1 MPKVVIDAG
10 HGGAD
15 PGAVFQGRTE
25 AEDNLNL
32 ALELGAILQD
42 AGLDVVYT
50 RTGDI
55 TQTPFEKATIGNQ
68 SGADLFVSLHRN
80 SSPTPNQYSGVETLV
95 YDDSGKKAELARRI
109 NANLETVGYQ
119 NLGVKERPGLV
130 VLRRTNMPAVLVET
144 GFINNEADNVIYDE
158 QFRQIAEQIA
168 DAILSMQQDFAE
180 TGVYR
185 VQIGLFRMFS
195 NAQYAL
201 MQAISKGFSGEI
213 VSKGEYYAV
222 LIGGTDSYAK
232 AQDLERQLN
241 EAGYETLI
249 VQDS

>member
-1 MPKVVIDAG
+1 MPKVMIDPG

-15 PGAVFQGRTE
+15 PGAVYNGRKE

-42 AGLDVVYT
+42 AGFDVVYT
-50 RTGDI
+50 RTDDT

-68 SGADLFVSLHRN
+68 SGADLFISLHRN

-109 NANLETVGYQ
+109 NANLETLGFH

-144 GFINNEADNVIYDE
+144 GFINTDSDNAIYDE
-158 QFRQIAEQIA
+158 RFREIAEQIA
-168 DAILSMQQDFAE
+168 DAVISMKDDFAAP
-180 TGVYR
+180 GMYR
-185 VQIGLFRMFS
+185 VQIGLFRIFS

-232 AQDLERQLN
+232 AQELERQLN

-249 VQDS
+249 VQG

>member
-1 MPKVVIDAG
+1 MPKVIIDPG

-15 PGAVFQGRTE
+15 PGAVYNERKE

-42 AGLDVVYT
+42 AGIDVVYT

-68 SGADLFVSLHRN
+68 SGADLFISLHRN
-80 SSPTPNQYSGVETLV
+80 SNPNPNQYSGVETLV
-95 YDDSGKKAELARRI
+95 YDDAGKKAELARRI
-109 NANLETVGYQ
+109 NANLETLGFR

-130 VLRRTNMPAVLVET
+130 VLRRTNMPAILIET
-144 GFINNEADNVIYDE
+144 GFINNDSDNQLFDE
-158 QFRQIAEQIA
+158 KFREIAEQIA
-168 DAILSMQQDFAE
+168 DAVIAMKDDFARPRL
-180 TGVYR
+180 YR

-201 MQAISKGFSGEI
+201 MQAVSKGFNGEI
-213 VSKGEYYAV
+213 VSNGEYYAV

-232 AQDLERQLN
+232 AQELEKQLQA
-241 EAGYETLI
+241 AGYDTLI
-249 VQDS
+249 VEG

>member
-1 MPKVVIDAG
+1 MPKVIIDPG

-15 PGAVFQGRTE
+15 PGAVYNERKE

-42 AGLDVVYT
+42 AGIDVVYT

-68 SGADLFVSLHRN
+68 SDADLFISLHRN
-80 SSPTPNQYSGVETLV
+80 SNPNPNQYSGVETLV
-95 YDDSGKKAELARRI
+95 YDDAGKKAELARRI
-109 NANLETVGYQ
+109 NANLET
-119 NLGVKERPGLV
+119 LGFL
-130 VLRRTNMPAVLVET
+130 
-144 GFINNEADNVIYDE
+144 FDE
-158 QFRQIAEQIA
+158 KFREIAEQIA
-168 DAILSMQQDFAE
+168 DAVIAMKDDFE
-180 TGVYR
+180 RPGLYR

-201 MQAISKGFSGEI
+201 MQAVSKGFNGEI
-213 VSKGEYYAV
+213 VSNGEYYAV

-232 AQDLERQLN
+232 AQELEKQLQA
-241 EAGYETLI
+241 AGYDTLI
-249 VQDS
+249 VEG

>member
-1 MPKVVIDAG
+1 MPKVMIDPG

-15 PGAVFQGRTE
+15 PGAVYNGRKE

-42 AGLDVVYT
+42 AGFDVVYT
-50 RTGDI
+50 RTDDT

-68 SGADLFVSLHRN
+68 SGADLFISLHRN

-109 NANLETVGYQ
+109 NVNLETLGFH

-144 GFINNEADNVIYDE
+144 GFINTDSDNAIYDE
-158 QFRQIAEQIA
+158 RFREIAEQIA
-168 DAILSMQQDFAE
+168 DAVISMKDDFAAP
-180 TGVYR
+180 GMYR
-185 VQIGLFRMFS
+185 VQIGLFRIFS

-232 AQDLERQLN
+232 AQELERQLN

-249 VQDS
+249 VQG

>member
-1 MPKVVIDAG
+1 MPKVMIDPG

-15 PGAVFQGRTE
+15 PGAVYNERKE

-42 AGLDVVYT
+42 AGLDVAYT
-50 RTGDI
+50 RTDDM

-68 SGADLFVSLHRN
+68 SGTDLFISLHRN
-80 SSPTPNQYSGVETLV
+80 SSPNPNQYSGVETLV
-95 YDDSGKKAELARRI
+95 YDDSGKKAELARKI
-109 NANLETVGYQ
+109 NANLETLGFN

-130 VLRRTNMPAVLVET
+130 VLRRTNMPAILVEA
-144 GFINNEADNVIYDE
+144 GFINSDSDNALFDE
-158 QFRQIAEQIA
+158 KFREIAEQIA
-168 DAILSMQQDFAE
+168 DAVISMKDDFSAP
-180 TGVYR
+180 GMYR
-185 VQIGLFRMFS
+185 VQIGLFRIFS

-232 AQDLERQLN
+232 VQELERQLQ
-241 EAGYETLI
+241 EAGYDTLI
-249 VQDS
+249 VEG